1 MAQVSGE
8 ATSAGAEFDRLVEIV
23 ARLRSPEGCPWDR
36 EQTLQ
41 SLVQFVLEEAYE
53 VVDAIER
60 GDVDGLREEIGDH
73 VFEAVFLARIAAEAG
88 DFGIADA
95 LRAVTAKL
103 IRRHPHVFTADGRV
117 HDAASRERAPS
128 AEAAL
133 SRWDAQKTEERR
145 EADTAASALAGV
157 PKGLPALLRAL
168 KLGRRAASTGFDWTR
183 AADVVDKVE
192 EETREI
198 RQVLDAGTAPDRS
211 RAVEEVGDL
220 LFAVANLAR
229 KLDIDPEAALRA
241 ANDKFT
247 ARFTALE
254 QRVAATGRSMQAMSL
269 AALEAEW
276 QAVKAAEPV
285 KAAGPISR

>member
-1 MAQVSGE
+1 MVEVSGE
-8 ATSAGAEFDRLVEIV
+8 ATSAGAEFARLVEIV
-23 ARLRSPEGCPWDR
+23 AALRSPEGCPWDR
-36 EQTLQ
+36 EQTLR

-60 GDVDGLREEIGDH
+60 QDTDGLREEIGDH
-73 VFEAVFLARIAAEAG
+73 VFEAVFLARIAADTG
-88 DFGIADA
+88 GFGIADA

-103 IRRHPHVFTADGRV
+103 VRRHPHVFTADGRV

-128 AEAAL
+128 AETAL
-133 SRWDAQKTEERR
+133 GRWDAQKAEERR
-145 EADTAASALAGV
+145 AAGAASSALAGL
-157 PKGLPALLRAL
+157 PRGLPALLRAL
-168 KLGRRAASTGFDWTR
+168 KLGRRAASAGFDWTR
-183 AADVVDKVE
+183 ATDVVDKVE

-198 RQVLDAGTAPDRS
+198 RQVLDEGTAPNRS
-211 RAVEEVGDL
+211 RAEEEVGDL

-254 QRVAATGRSMQAMSL
+254 QRMAGTGRSMQAMSL
-269 AALEAEW
+269 ADLEAEW
-276 QAVKAAEPV
+276 QVVKAAERV
-285 KAAGPISR
+285 KAT

>member
-1 MAQVSGE
+1 MAEVSGE
-8 ATSAGAEFDRLVEIV
+8 ARSAGTEFARLVELV
-23 ARLRSPEGCPWDR
+23 AALRSPEGCPWDR
-36 EQTLQ
+36 EQTLR
-41 SLVQFVLEEAYE
+41 SLIQFVLEEAYE

-60 GDVDGLREEIGDH
+60 GDVNGLREEIGDH
-73 VFEAVFLARIAAEAG
+73 VFEAVFLARIAADAG
-88 DFGIADA
+88 EFSIADA
-95 LRAVTAKL
+95 LRVVTAKL
-103 IRRHPHVFTADGRV
+103 IRRHPHVFTTDGRV

-133 SRWDAQKTEERR
+133 GRWDAQKAEERR
-145 EADTAASALAGV
+145 DAGATSSALAGL
-157 PKGLPALLRAL
+157 PRGLPALLRAL
-168 KLGRRAASTGFDWTR
+168 KLGRRAASAGFDWTR

-198 RQVLDAGTAPDRS
+198 RQVLDGGTAPDRS
-211 RAVEEVGDL
+211 RAEEEVGDL

-254 QRVAATGRSMQAMSL
+254 QRVAATGRSMQTMSL
-269 AALEAEW
+269 ADLEAEW
-276 QAVKAAEPV
+276 QAVKAGEPV
-285 KAAGPISR
+285 KAAGPTAP